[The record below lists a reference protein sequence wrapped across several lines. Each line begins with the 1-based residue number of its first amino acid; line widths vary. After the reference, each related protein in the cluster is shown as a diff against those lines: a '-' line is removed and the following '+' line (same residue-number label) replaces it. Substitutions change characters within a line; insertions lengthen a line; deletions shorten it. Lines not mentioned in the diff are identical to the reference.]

1 MFDLTKRTRL
11 LFAAVALA
19 AASVAPTA
27 AAQELKIGV
36 VNIQAL
42 LTQAPQTKASMEA
55 LQEEFAP
62 RERTVLAK
70 QKELE
75 ELGEKAQRDLA
86 VMGEE
91 ERRSME
97 RQLREGRR
105 DLERLQQEFVEESN
119 LRRNEE
125 LGKLQR
131 ILLQQVDAYARENGY
146 DIVLGDGVIFASGR
160 TNITRAIL
168 DKLTADFES
177 GNGGG

>member
-1 MFDLTKRTRL
+1 MFDLKNRARL
-11 LFAAVALA
+11 LIGAALVATAFAAPSAM
-19 AASVAPTA
+19 
-27 AAQELKIGV
+27 AQELKIGV
-36 VNIQAL
+36 VNVQAL
-42 LTQAPQTKASMEA
+42 LQQAPQTKASMEA

-75 ELGEKAQRDLA
+75 ELAEKAQRDLA

-97 RQLREGRR
+97 RQLRDGRR

-131 ILLQQVDAYARENGY
+131 ILLQQVDEYARANGY
-146 DIVLGDGVIFASGR
+146 DIIFGDGVIFASGR

-168 DKLTADFES
+168 DQLNADFENAS
-177 GNGGG
+177 GD